1 MLLEITRRNFLKASG
16 AGTLT
21 VLLAN
26 LGFDL
31 SPVSAQVLN
40 FKIRTA
46 KATPT
51 ICPYCSV
58 GCGILVYSENGKL
71 VNTEGDPDHPI
82 NQGSLCSK
90 GSALYQIHDNERRL
104 QKPLYRAPGSDHWEE
119 KDWDWML
126 DKIAE
131 KVKVTRDNNF
141 ITKETITDEK
151 TKTKTDVTVNRT
163 DAIASLGGAAL
174 DNEECYLL
182 QKLMRG
188 LGVVY
193 LEHQAR
199 I

>member
-1 MLLEITRRNFLKASG
+1 MILH
-16 AGTLT
+16 TLNG
-21 VLLAN
+21 N
-26 LGFDL
+26 LIN
-31 SPVSAQVLN
+31 V
-40 FKIRTA
+40 
-46 KATPT
+46 
-51 ICPYCSV
+51 
-58 GCGILVYSENGKL
+58 
-71 VNTEGDPDHPI
+71 EGDPDHPI

-90 GSALYQIHDNERRL
+90 GSALYQVHANERRL
-104 QKPLYRAPGSDHWEE
+104 QKPLYRAPGSDRWEE

-131 KVKVTRDNNF
+131 KVKTTRDKTF

-151 TKTKTDVTVNRT
+151 TKAGLDVIVNRT

-174 DNEECYLL
+174 DSEECYLL
-182 QKLMRG
+182 QKMMRG

>member
-1 MLLEITRRNFLKASG
+1 MKVSRRSFLKLT
-16 AGTLT
+16 GTST
-21 VLLAN
+21 ATILLGE

-31 SPVSAQVLN
+31 TSVSAQVQN
-40 FKIRTA
+40 FKIRSA
-46 KATPT
+46 KAAPT
-51 ICPYCSV
+51 ICPYCGV

-90 GSALYQIHDNERRL
+90 GSALYQIHANERRL
-104 QKPLYRAPGSDHWEE
+104 QKPLYRAPGSDRWEE
-119 KDWDWML
+119 KEWDWML
-126 DKIAE
+126 DRIAE
-131 KVKVTRDNNF
+131 KVKTTRDKTF

-151 TKTKTDVTVNRT
+151 TKAKIEVTVNRT

-174 DNEECYLL
+174 DNEECYTL